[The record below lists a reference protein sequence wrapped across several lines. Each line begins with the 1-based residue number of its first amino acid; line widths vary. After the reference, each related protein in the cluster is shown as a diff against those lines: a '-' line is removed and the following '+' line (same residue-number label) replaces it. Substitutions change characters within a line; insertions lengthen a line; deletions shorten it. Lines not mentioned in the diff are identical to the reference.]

1 MESKFQAEMEEHK
14 QKLDKEYEGT
24 RQNFMLE
31 IERLK
36 KKMVQELEKKV
47 QMFQFLELVA
57 NFLFRLGRKQCKSI
71 WQNLRRL
78 GQESMFSL
86 YATVKRTNTHLW
98 KPQICWGKLTD

>member
-1 MESKFQAEMEEHK
+1 MSDLVRNPEDWFSHNEAHNFQMESKFQTEMEEHK

-47 QMFQFLELVA
+47 QNVFIHRTGLKTQSLKVI
-57 NFLFRLGRKQCKSI
+57 KP
-71 WQNLRRL
+71 
-78 GQESMFSL
+78 FSCSTPL
-86 YATVKRTNTHLW
+86 
-98 KPQICWGKLTD
+98 